1 MPLTSKRIQ
10 LTLFLDPDVSAAIE
24 QVRRRFNPAQ
34 FELIAAHVTLCR
46 EDELQ
51 PLDRVLRNLEQLE
64 HESIFIDFG
73 PPVRFSEGKGVFIP
87 AVGDQAP
94 FQELRKAILRGV
106 VENPRL
112 QELHITLMHP
122 RNSAC
127 TDRIFAEIE
136 KQALP
141 RTVEFRKICLIEQ
154 VSGGKWEVLKAFD
167 LTG

>member
-1 MPLTSKRIQ
+1 MTSKRIQ
-10 LTLFLDPDVSAAIE
+10 LTLFLHPDISAGIE
-24 QVRRRFNPAQ
+24 ELRRRFNPAQ

-64 HESIFIDFG
+64 HESIFVDFG
-73 PPVRFSEGKGVFIP
+73 PPVRFSGGNGVLMP
-87 AVGDQAP
+87 TVGGLGN
-94 FQELRKAILRGV
+94 FQRLRKAILRGV

-112 QELHITLMHP
+112 QEPHITLMHP